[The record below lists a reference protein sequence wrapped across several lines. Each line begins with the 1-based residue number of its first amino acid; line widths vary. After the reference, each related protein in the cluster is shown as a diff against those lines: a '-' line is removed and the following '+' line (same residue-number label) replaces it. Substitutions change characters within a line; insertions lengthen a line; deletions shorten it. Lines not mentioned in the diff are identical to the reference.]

1 MQTHPD
7 SLAQEVVSWQLAYGR
22 HDLPW
27 QGTRDPYRIWLSEI
41 MLQQTQVAAVIGYY
55 QRFLDRF
62 PDVRA
67 LALAQQ
73 EEVMALWSGLGYYTR
88 ARNLHACAKEVLAR
102 FDGQFPRDPLQLAS
116 LPGIG
121 RSTAAAVAAFA
132 FDYAS
137 PILDGNVKRVF
148 CRVFAIHGVPTL
160 PATEKVLW
168 AVAERETPTTQIV
181 AYTQG
186 VMDLGATV
194 CTRSRPRC
202 ELCPLQ
208 ARCQAF
214 AQGIQAQLPTKKP
227 KKTLPERQLK
237 WLVLRRGDSVL
248 LTKRG
253 PGAVWEGLWAFPEF
267 MQEELLPV
275 PAQPL
280 EPVLHQFSHY
290 RIVATPFLAQ
300 ECDSTVLF
308 AQDAK
313 QVDYMKKEC
322 IWLARE
328 EWATAA
334 LPAPIKKFLLENLLA
349 S

>member
-1 MQTHPD
+1 MQMHPD
-7 SLAQEVVSWQLAYGR
+7 SLAHDVLTWQLVHGR

-55 QRFLDRF
+55 QRFLERF

-73 EEVMALWSGLGYYTR
+73 DEVMALWSGLGYYTR

-102 FDGQFPRDPLQLAS
+102 FNGQFPNNPQELAS

-132 FDYAS
+132 FDHAS

-148 CRVFAIHGVPTL
+148 CRVFAIAGVPSL
-160 PATEKVLW
+160 PSTEKVLW
-168 AVAERETPTTQIV
+168 AVAERETPARQIV

-202 ELCPLQ
+202 DICPLQ
-208 ARCQAF
+208 ARCQAY
-214 AQGIQAQLPTKKP
+214 AHGLQAQLPTRKP
-227 KKTLPERQLK
+227 KKILPERRLS
-237 WLVLRRGDSVL
+237 WLVLRRGDAVL
-248 LTKRG
+248 LSKRG
-253 PGAVWEGLWAFPEF
+253 PGAVWEGLWAFPEYAAN
-267 MQEELLPV
+267 ETLPISAV
-275 PAQPL
+275 ALTPIA
-280 EPVLHQFSHY
+280 HQFSHY
-290 RIVATPFLAQ
+290 RIVATPFLVKEPDPA
-300 ECDSTVLF
+300 DLF
-308 AQDAK
+308 AREALRTGG
-313 QVDYMKKEC
+313 EWN
-322 IWLARE
+322 WLARD
-328 EWATAA
+328 EWEKAA
-334 LPAPIKKFLLENLLA
+334 LPAPIKKFLLEQLDV